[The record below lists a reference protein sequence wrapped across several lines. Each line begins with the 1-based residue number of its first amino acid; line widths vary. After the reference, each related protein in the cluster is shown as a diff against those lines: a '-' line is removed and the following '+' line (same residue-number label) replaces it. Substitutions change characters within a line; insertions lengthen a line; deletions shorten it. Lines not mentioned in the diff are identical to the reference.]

1 METEK
6 KKISPEELEEQIRAG
21 KEEIQRIKDRME
33 RPGKQLRPT
42 VTRED
47 LKALRIAREQLAQ
60 AKEALLAAGGNYP
73 ADEADRRAAELLDN
87 LPCFAK
93 LTFEIGG
100 YFGGYQTHTIERIEN
115 GRPGERPVI
124 KYDRQGTS
132 ICPPAPPAEDEL
144 SLPDGIDS
152 AEKVIDHLKELH
164 VEEWMPEYWPDRF
177 GVVVCDGTQWSLKI
191 EFSNGHPAWEV
202 YGSNSYPYN
211 FDAFRRRFG
220 FSGKHTRKKGST
232 DR

>member
-6 KKISPEELEEQIRAG
+6 TKISPEELEEQIRVV
-21 KEEIQRIKDRME
+21 KKEIQQIKDRME
-33 RPGKQLRPT
+33 RPGKHLRPT
-42 VTRED
+42 VTKAD
-47 LKALRIAREQLAQ
+47 LKALRIAREQLTQ
-60 AKEALLAAGGNYP
+60 IKETLLAAGGKYP

-115 GRPGERPVI
+115 GRPGKRPVI
-124 KYDRQGTS
+124 KYDLHGTG
-132 ICPPAPPAEDEL
+132 IWPPASPVDDL

-152 AEKVIDHLKELH
+152 AEKVIDRIKELH
-164 VEEWMPEYWPDRF
+164 VEEWMPEYLPDRF
-177 GVVVCDGTQWSLKI
+177 GMVVLDGTPWSLKI

-211 FDAFRRRFG
+211 FDAFRRLFG